1 MKISTKAV
9 EILLT
14 ESMLKEDNPL
24 IPADVRKFF
33 PKEGG
38 AFKLDVPEGYTI
50 DAYMGNGVA
59 QNHIHSHG
67 KKRFRIQAWLHINR
81 VQAGDVLRFE
91 KLDQKHYRMFKLK
104 LNP

>member
-1 MKISTKAV
+1 MSTKAV
-9 EILLT
+9 EILVT

-50 DAYMGNGVA
+50 DAYMGNGAA
-59 QNHIHSHG
+59 QNHIHSRG
-67 KKRFRIQAWLHINR
+67 DKPFKIQKWLHNNQ
-81 VQAGDVLRFE
+81 VQAGHVLTFE
-91 KLDQKHYRMFKLK
+91 KIEKKHYMMFLLK
-104 LNP
+104 E